1 MYTAV
6 KHIHLLLVA
15 CSVLFFVVRYC
26 LMMANSD
33 IRNNDFFKRV
43 PHVVD
48 SAMLLSGIWLIFI
61 TGFIPFTSSAPWLT
75 EKITCIMVYLALGVV
90 TLNNGKNKVFKTFAF
105 LGAMGWLMV
114 AAKIA
119 VTKVPTFLG

>member
-6 KHIHLLLVA
+6 KHIHLFMIA
-15 CSVLFFVVRYC
+15 CSVLLFVVRYV
-26 LMMANSD
+26 LMMVDSD
-33 IRNNDFFKRV
+33 LRNKAFLKRV

-48 SAMLLSGIWLIFI
+48 SAMLLSGIALIFI
-61 TGFIPFTSSAPWLT
+61 TGFIPFTGAAPWLT
-75 EKITCIMVYLALGVV
+75 EKLTCVMVYIALAFV

-105 LGAMGWLMV
+105 FGALGWLMV

>member
-6 KHIHLLLVA
+6 KHIHLFMIA
-15 CSVLFFVVRYC
+15 CSVLLFVVRYV
-26 LMMANSD
+26 LMMVDSD
-33 IRNNDFFKRV
+33 LRNKAFLKRV

-48 SAMLLSGIWLIFI
+48 SAMLLSGIALIFI
-61 TGFIPFTSSAPWLT
+61 TGFIPFTGAAPWLT
-75 EKITCIMVYLALGVV
+75 EKLTCVMVYIALGFV

-105 LGAMGWLMV
+105 LGALGWLMV

>member
-6 KHIHLLLVA
+6 KHIHLFMIA
-15 CSVLFFVVRYC
+15 CSVLLFVVRYA
-26 LMMANSD
+26 LMMGDSD
-33 IRNNDFFKRV
+33 LRNNVFFKRV

-48 SAMLLSGIWLIFI
+48 TAMLLSGIALIFI
-61 TGFIPFTSSAPWLT
+61 TGFIPFTGAAPWLT
-75 EKITCIMVYLALGVV
+75 EKLTCVMVYIALAFV

-105 LGAMGWLMV
+105 FGALGWLMV

>member
-6 KHIHLLLVA
+6 KHIHLFMIA
-15 CSVLFFVVRYC
+15 CSVLLFVVRYV
-26 LMMANSD
+26 LMMVDSEL
-33 IRNNDFFKRV
+33 RNKAFLKRV

-48 SAMLLSGIWLIFI
+48 SAMLLSGIALIFI
-61 TGFIPFTSSAPWLT
+61 TGFIPFTGAAPWLT
-75 EKITCIMVYLALGVV
+75 EKLTCVMVYIALAFV

-105 LGAMGWLMV
+105 FGALGWLMV

>member
-6 KHIHLLLVA
+6 KHIHLFMIA
-15 CSVLFFVVRYC
+15 CSVLLFVVRYV
-26 LMMANSD
+26 LMMVDSD
-33 IRNNDFFKRV
+33 LRNKAFLKRV

-48 SAMLLSGIWLIFI
+48 SAMLLSGIALIFI
-61 TGFIPFTSSAPWLT
+61 TGFIPFTGSAPWLT
-75 EKITCIMVYLALGVV
+75 EKLTCVMVYIALGFV

-105 LGAMGWLMV
+105 FGALGWLMV

>member
-6 KHIHLLLVA
+6 KHIHLFMIA
-15 CSVLFFVVRYC
+15 CSVLLFVVRYA
-26 LMMANSD
+26 LMMANSE
-33 IRNNDFFKRV
+33 IRNNAFFKRV

-48 SAMLLSGIWLIFI
+48 SAMLLSGIGLIFI
-61 TGFIPFTSSAPWLT
+61 TGFIPFTGAAPWLT
-75 EKITCIMVYLALGVV
+75 EKLTCVMVYIALGFV

-105 LGAMGWLMV
+105 LGAMGWLMI

-119 VTKVPTFLG
+119 MTKLPTFLG